1 MKCYTD
7 QKLKGLDQMPGEVF
21 IDDDGYR
28 WFVEADGTLTLM
40 RHEEMPCYSH
50 VPRLK
55 VERDYG
61 TLRSIQDIAL

>member
-1 MKCYTD
+1 
-7 QKLKGLDQMPGEVF
+7 MPGEVF

-28 WFVEADGTLTLM
+28 WHVEADGTLSLF

-50 VPRLK
+50 VPRTS

-61 TLRSIQDIAL
+61 KLRLIESIAK

>member
-1 MKCYTD
+1 
-7 QKLKGLDQMPGEVF
+7 MPGEVF

>member
-1 MKCYTD
+1 
-7 QKLKGLDQMPGEVF
+7 MPGDVF

-28 WFVEADGTLTLM
+28 WHVEADGTLTLF

-50 VPRLK
+50 VPRTS

-61 TLRSIQDIAL
+61 KLRLIETMRIIAK